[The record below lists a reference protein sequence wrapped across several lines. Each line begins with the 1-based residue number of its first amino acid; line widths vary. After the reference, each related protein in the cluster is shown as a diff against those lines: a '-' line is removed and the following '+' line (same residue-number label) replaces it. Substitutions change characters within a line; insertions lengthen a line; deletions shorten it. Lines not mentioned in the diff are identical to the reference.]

1 MFIVTLRF
9 SHNRGLAA
17 QHMDAHKAWIRRGV
31 EDGVFLLVG
40 SLQPNSGGAIIAHN
54 ISLPSLRERVA
65 QDPFVIEGIVATEI
79 LEVAPSLTDARLAFL
94 KAEAP
99 A

>member
-1 MFIVTLRF
+1 MFIIALRF
-9 SHNRGLAA
+9 SHNRGAAA

-31 EDGVFLLVG
+31 DDGIFLLVG

-65 QDPFVIEGIVATEI
+65 LDPFVIEGIVAAEI

-94 KAEAP
+94 QSEAP